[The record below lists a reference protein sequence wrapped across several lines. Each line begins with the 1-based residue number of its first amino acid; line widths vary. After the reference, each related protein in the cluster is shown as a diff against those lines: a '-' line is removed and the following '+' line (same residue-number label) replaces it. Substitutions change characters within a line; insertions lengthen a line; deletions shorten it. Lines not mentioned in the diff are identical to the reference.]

1 MLRRIRYNAI
11 ESILSLKNFAI
22 IFSFLLILIF
32 LLSGIHGLCSL
43 HIKKPFNIVAS
54 QVAPFSGVF
63 MSLNE
68 DYGMKVREDDI
79 LRFILRYSED
89 FSRSQARKLAKTIN
103 KECDQYDLDPFLIL
117 AVIQVESNFSPKAVS
132 NKGAIGLMQVTPS
145 TAEYLAEKMGISIRG
160 YKSLHDPFINVR
172 LGIYYLSIL
181 QDRFN
186 NIEHTLMA
194 YNFGPGR
201 FEDYKDQG
209 ILATSYAKRVLD
221 FKELLTS
228 ERFISE
234 TI

>member
-43 HIKKPFNIVAS
+43 HIKPFNIVAS